1 MSKVNRYNSK
11 GAMNPQFHN
20 TISDLQRDWLVSRK
34 WPSHLFNTGKGGNVI
49 GKSPDLGDKLYE
61 RNQALA
67 EPRNDPRFKD
77 INSMH
82 PKRTGK
88 IK

>member
-1 MSKVNRYNSK
+1 VSRVNRYNSK
-11 GAMNPQFHN
+11 GAMNPKFHN
-20 TISDLQRDWLVSRK
+20 TISDLQRVWLATHK
-34 WPSHLFNTGKGGNVI
+34 WPSHLFSTGRGGNVI
-49 GKSPDLGDKLYE
+49 GTAPDLGDRLFD

-88 IK
+88 IR